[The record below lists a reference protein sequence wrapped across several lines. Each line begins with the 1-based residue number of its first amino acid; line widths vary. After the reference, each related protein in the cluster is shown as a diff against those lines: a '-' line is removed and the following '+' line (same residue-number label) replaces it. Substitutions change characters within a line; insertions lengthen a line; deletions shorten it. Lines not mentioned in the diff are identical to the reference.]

1 MFEALGIDRSDEQIY
16 LHLVRQGPTSIAALA
31 AATGQGRRAAR
42 AAVARL
48 RSRGLAQISPPP
60 HEQVIAIPIE
70 IGVEHLIRQRRHDL
84 EMVRQ
89 TATRL
94 ADQMRA
100 RTPAGEV
107 VVLSGQTAASAA
119 IGSAQHELR
128 VLARTPG
135 WAPAIPR
142 PRTVTYRL
150 VCDTSAP
157 WGHEFAQT
165 RLARGIPAN
174 LALADRSTALMQLEQ
189 NVLMV
194 RAGRLFDAL
203 GALFEAIW
211 HGATPV
217 PPASSSSSSSSGS
230 LSGSSSAP
238 SSAPAGQANG
248 IDQQDRAVLSLLVAG
263 LTDDAVGARLGMSRR
278 TVARRVQKL
287 MTETGAHSRL
297 QLGWW
302 ARERNWL

>member
-31 AATGQGRRAAR
+31 AATSQGRRAAR

-48 RSRGLAQISPPP
+48 RSRGLAQFSPPP

-70 IGVEHLIRQRRHDL
+70 IGVDHLIRQRRHDL

-94 ADQMRA
+94 ADQMRSRA
-100 RTPAGEV
+100 PAGEI
-107 VVLSGQTAASAA
+107 VVLSAQADAVTA
-119 IGSAQHELR
+119 IGAAQHELR
-128 VLARTPG
+128 VLARSPG
-135 WAPAIPR
+135 WATAVPR
-142 PRTVTYRL
+142 PRAITYRL

-165 RLARGIPAN
+165 RLAHAVPAN
-174 LALADRSTALMQLEQ
+174 LALADRSTALLQLDQ

-194 RAGRLFDAL
+194 RPGRLFDVL

-211 HGATPV
+211 HSATPIS
-217 PPASSSSSSSSGS
+217 A
-230 LSGSSSAP
+230 AP
-238 SSAPAGQANG
+238 SRDESQD

-278 TVARRVQKL
+278 TVARRVQRL

-302 ARERNWL
+302 ARERNWLRS

>member
-48 RSRGLAQISPPP
+48 RSRGLAQLSPPP

-70 IGVEHLIRQRRHDL
+70 IGVDHLIRQRRHDL

-89 TATRL
+89 TANRL
-94 ADQMRA
+94 AAEMRT
-100 RTPAGEV
+100 RSPQGEI
-107 VVLSGQTAASAA
+107 VVLSGQTNAAAA
-119 IGSAQHELR
+119 IGNAQHELR
-128 VLARTPG
+128 VLARSAD
-135 WAPAIPR
+135 WAPAPPR
-142 PRTVTYRL
+142 PRGITYRL

-157 WGHEFAQT
+157 WVKGGAQI
-165 RLARGIPAN
+165 RLAHGVPAN
-174 LALADRSTALMQLEQ
+174 LALADRTTALMQLETS
-189 NVLMV
+189 VLMV
-194 RAGRLFDAL
+194 RPGRLLDAL

-211 HGATPV
+211 SGATPV
-217 PPASSSSSSSSGS
+217 TSESPA
-230 LSGSSSAP
+230 L
-238 SSAPAGQANG
+238 
-248 IDQQDRAVLSLLVAG
+248 DEQDRSVLSLLVAG

-278 TVARRVQKL
+278 TVARKVHRL
-287 MTETGAHSRL
+287 MSETGAHSRL

-302 ARERNWL
+302 ARERNWLQ

>member
-16 LHLVRQGPTSIAALA
+16 LHLVRQGPSSLAALA
-31 AATGQGRRAAR
+31 AATGQGRRTAR

-48 RSRGLAQISPPP
+48 RSRGLAQLSPPP

-94 ADQMRA
+94 ADQMRSRA
-100 RTPAGEV
+100 PAGEV
-107 VVLSGQTAASAA
+107 VVLPGQTDATIA
-119 IGSAQHELR
+119 IGKAQHELR
-128 VLARTPG
+128 VLARSPS
-135 WAPAIPR
+135 WAPAVPR

-157 WGHEFAQT
+157 WGHEVAQT
-165 RLARGIPAN
+165 RLAHGIPAN
-174 LALADRSTALMQLEQ
+174 LALADRTAALMQLEQ
-189 NVLMV
+189 SVLMV
-194 RAGRLFDAL
+194 RPGRLFDAL
-203 GALFEAIW
+203 DALFEAIW
-211 HGATPV
+211 SSATPV
-217 PPASSSSSSSSGS
+217 SSRSPSAGS
-230 LSGSSSAP
+230 L
-238 SSAPAGQANG
+238 
-248 IDQQDRAVLSLLVAG
+248 DDQDRAVLSLLVAG

-278 TVARRVQKL
+278 TIARRVQRL

-302 ARERNWL
+302 ARERNWLQ

>member
-1 MFEALGIDRSDEQIY
+1 MFEALGIDRSDEQVY
-16 LHLVRQGPTSIAALA
+16 LYLVRQGPTSIAALA

-48 RSRGLAQISPPP
+48 RSRGLAQLSPPP
-60 HEQVIAIPIE
+60 HEQVVPIPIE
-70 IGVEHLIRQRRHDL
+70 IGVDHLIRQRRHDL

-94 ADQMRA
+94 ADQMRSHA
-100 RTPAGEV
+100 PAGEI
-107 VVLSGQTAASAA
+107 VVLSGQTDATAA

-135 WAPAIPR
+135 WAPAVPR
-142 PRTVTYRL
+142 PRVVTYRL

-157 WGHEFAQT
+157 WGHDFAQA
-165 RLARGIPAN
+165 RLAHGVPAN
-174 LALADRSTALMQLEQ
+174 LAIADRSMALVQLEQ

-194 RAGRLFDAL
+194 RPGRLFDAL
-203 GALFEAIW
+203 VALFEAIW
-211 HGATPV
+211 TSATPV
-217 PPASSSSSSSSGS
+217 SA
-230 LSGSSSAP
+230 AP
-238 SSAPAGQANG
+238 SQDQVTD

-278 TVARRVQKL
+278 TVARRVQRL
-287 MTETGAHSRL
+287 MSETGAHSRL

>member
-16 LHLVRQGPTSIAALA
+16 LHLVRKGPTSIAALA

-42 AAVARL
+42 AVVARL
-48 RSRGLAQISPPP
+48 RSRGLAQLSP

-94 ADQMRA
+94 ADQIRA
-100 RTPAGEV
+100 RAPAGEI
-107 VVLSGQTAASAA
+107 VVLSGQADATAA

-128 VLARTPG
+128 VLARSPD
-135 WAPAIPR
+135 WAPAFAGPR
-142 PRTVTYRL
+142 MVTYRL

-157 WGHEFAQT
+157 WGHDLAQT
-165 RLARGIPAN
+165 RLAHGVPAN
-174 LALADRSTALMQLEQ
+174 LALADRNTALLQLEQ
-189 NVLMV
+189 SVLMV
-194 RAGRLFDAL
+194 RPGRLLDAL

-211 HGATPV
+211 SSATPV
-217 PPASSSSSSSSGS
+217 NSPTPSVDS
-230 LSGSSSAP
+230 LDS
-238 SSAPAGQANG
+238 
-248 IDQQDRAVLSLLVAG
+248 QDRAVLSLLVAG

-278 TVARRVQKL
+278 TVARRVQRL

-302 ARERNWL
+302 ARERNWLV

>member
-48 RSRGLAQISPPP
+48 RSRGLAQFSPPP
-60 HEQVIAIPIE
+60 HEQVIAVPIE
-70 IGVEHLIRQRRHDL
+70 IGVEHLIRQRRHDF

-100 RTPAGEV
+100 RAPGGEM
-107 VVLSGQTAASAA
+107 VVLSGQSDATAA
-119 IGSAQHELR
+119 IGNAQHELR

-135 WAPAIPR
+135 WAPAVPR

-157 WGHEFAQT
+157 WGHDLAQT
-165 RLARGIPAN
+165 RLAHGLPAN
-174 LALADRSTALMQLEQ
+174 LAIADRNTALLQLEQ
-189 NVLMV
+189 NILMV
-194 RAGRLFDAL
+194 RPGRLFDVL

-211 HGATPV
+211 SSATPV
-217 PPASSSSSSSSGS
+217 SAAKPTADS
-230 LSGSSSAP
+230 L
-238 SSAPAGQANG
+238 
-248 IDQQDRAVLSLLVAG
+248 DKQDRAVLSLLVAG

-278 TVARRVQKL
+278 TVARRVQRL

-302 ARERNWL
+302 ARERNWLR